1 MRTEMW
7 VITHKNYP
15 GVKDDIYKTLHVG
28 RALSGDLGYQGD
40 NTGDNISSEN
50 KSYCELTGLYWLWKN
65 HECDII
71 GICHY
76 RRFFVNNGRML
87 TKEYIER
94 TLENYDIIIPA
105 NGAVN
110 CDTVK
115 EHYADRH
122 VGSDLEV
129 CRQVILEKY
138 PDYSEAFEY
147 MQNSK
152 LMNFCNMLVARKE
165 VYDEYCGWLFDILFE
180 VQKRIDISDRD
191 DYQKRVFGFLSERL
205 IKVWLLKNEYRVKQ
219 QQVEMMD
226 SDEFDKHSKLKVLV
240 RDLLLKITGNIL
252 QKYRDGRQQ
261 SLPPIN
267 KSAGADGRT
276 PVWIC
281 SWNGEDNEPETVR
294 RCIESVRRNI
304 DRQKCELYI
313 ITLSNCQEYAAF
325 SPEIIDKFNA
335 GQINPDTLSE
345 RLRMELLYRYGGVWI
360 DASYFVCDD
369 RINQVIGKSGF
380 YSLKSKTSEG
390 VSDIVKLLW
399 SSDFIKGDAGFPLF
413 GFVMEA
419 FDEYYRYKD
428 ELVKYSIIDFFIDIA
443 YEKLET
449 VRNAVDSVEVNNS
462 DVNFF
467 RHNACRLFDMN
478 VWSEIV
484 KDTWLFK
491 LDKNQQ
497 YREKNIVGRDTF
509 YGRIIECNH
518 NQM

>member
-180 VQKRIDISDRD
+180 VQKHIDISDRD

-205 IKVWLLKNEYRVKQ
+205 IKVWLLKNEYRVKE

-226 SDEFDKHSKLKVLV
+226 SDELDKHSKLKVLV

-261 SLPPIN
+261 SLLPIN

-281 SWNGEDNEPETVR
+281 SWNGEDNEPKTVR

-313 ITLSNCQEYAAF
+313 ITLANCQEYAAF

-360 DASYFVCDD
+360 DSSYFVCDD

-390 VSDIVKLLW
+390 ASDIVKLLW
-399 SSDFIKGDAGFPLF
+399 SSDFIKGNAGFPLF

-449 VRNAVDSVEVNNS
+449 VRNVVDSVEVNNS